1 MSEPLRFRKSSYS
14 SGTGQNCAEVA
25 DLPAGA
31 ALRDSKHPDR
41 GHLSFPLTE
50 WRAFLADVKR
60 DLL

>member
-1 MSEPLRFRKSSYS
+1 MYETTFRKSSYS
-14 SGTGQNCAEVA
+14 ATANDCVEVA

-31 ALRDSKHPDR
+31 ALRDSKRPDR